1 MNFCV
6 IMIKN
11 RDIGNKREKDN
22 YFEGTNHLSLE
33 KKKIR
38 EVETGSANF
47 LDSSSLIMLVAYM
60 QLNPISHLS

>member
-1 MNFCV
+1 
-6 IMIKN
+6 MIKN

-22 YFEGTNHLSLE
+22 YFEGTNLLSLE
-33 KKKIR
+33 KKIR

-47 LDSSSLIMLVAYM
+47 LDNSSLIMLVAYM

>member
-1 MNFCV
+1 MHDKETV
-6 IMIKN
+6 KN
-11 RDIGNKREKDN
+11 RDIGIKRKIDN
-22 YFEGTNHLSLE
+22 YFEGTNLLSLE

-47 LDSSSLIMLVAYM
+47 LDNSSLIMLVAYM

>member
-22 YFEGTNHLSLE
+22 YFEGTNLLSLE

-47 LDSSSLIMLVAYM
+47 LDNSSLIMLVAYI
-60 QLNPISHLS
+60 QLNPISCLS